1 MRKKRIF
8 KIRKLTPDE
17 KTSLSILASLIIMGG
32 ALLLIL
38 YCLIRAFEV
47 SYVV

>member
-17 KTSLSILASLIIMGG
+17 KTNLEILASLIVMGG
-32 ALLLIL
+32 ALIFIIWCLLKAI
-38 YCLIRAFEV
+38 EV
-47 SYVV
+47 SL